1 MLFKRY
7 GDPISLLRTYRLCDL
22 MEFIF
27 YVQELEQEEKIYN
40 QWLHTQMTQSLQEFK
55 DQQKYRPLRKNK
67 AKSTTKEEQQKALDF
82 ASQFV
87 KPRKEGEVS

>member
-7 GDPISLLRTYRLCDL
+7 GNPLELLRTYRLCDL
-22 MEFIF
+22 MDFIL
-27 YVQELEQEEKIYN
+27 YIKEAEQEEKIYG
-40 QWLHTQMTQSLQEFK
+40 QWLHTQMTQSFQDFK
-55 DQQKYRPLRKNK
+55 KQQKYRPLRNNK

-87 KPRKEGEVS
+87 KPPKESEVS